1 MWNSRIFM
9 WTVLYLILN
18 FISLIHSH
26 ILFHI
31 SNTSSHS
38 SLCKTRIT
46 FFHFFQLSTAFGFTF
61 WHGGFYLAIN
71 SAELYLCNTYLHNL
85 FSLFPPS
92 PSNLCFPVSLSL
104 FLCTRLLNFSRAEMS
119 DIASVF
125 WKKRSW
131 FLSPAKKCFITL

>member
-1 MWNSRIFM
+1 M

-46 FFHFFQLSTAFGFTF
+46 FFHFFQLSTAFWFTF

-71 SAELYLCNTYLHNL
+71 SAELYLCNTHLHNL

-92 PSNLCFPVSLSL
+92 PSNLCFPVSLS
-104 FLCTRLLNFSRAEMS
+104 
-119 DIASVF
+119 ASMYTF
-125 WKKRSW
+125 IKLQQSW
-131 FLSPAKKCFITL
+131 NVWHCIRVLKTEKLVSLTCQKMLYSIVKYLWCVV